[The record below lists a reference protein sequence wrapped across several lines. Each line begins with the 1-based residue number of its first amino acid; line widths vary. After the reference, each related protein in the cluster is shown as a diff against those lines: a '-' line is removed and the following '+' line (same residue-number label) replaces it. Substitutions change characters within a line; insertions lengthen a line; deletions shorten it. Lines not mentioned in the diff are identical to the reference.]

1 MVIKEFIQSLQEKRL
16 KKAALTASPSERT
29 KIAQQ
34 IFIIEQNKSRKNT
47 IDKARA
53 KARFESQLREAQE
66 QPTFDEGQRQASQQ
80 FKLKTIRRK
89 GALPAQKKKGVLAGF
104 DKFLAGT
111 GVAKGSAPIVRG
123 TSGLGGGGGGG
134 FSPVT
139 GSGGGLG
146 GFGGGGGF
154 SPVTGFASAPAAPAK
169 APVKR
174 RKRRKRR

>member
-66 QPTFDEGQRQASQQ
+66 QPTFDEGQRQAAQQ

-111 GVAKGSAPIVRG
+111 GVAQGSAPILRK
-123 TSGLGGGGGGG
+123 GGSGGG

-154 SPVTGFASAPAAPAK
+154 SPVTGFAPTVAAP